1 MRYFKYIPIDIVNGP
16 GTRCTLFVTGCPHHC
31 PHCYNQATWSF
42 TGGFSFDESAEP
54 GYGEQ
59 SDRIISDLKDTR
71 VRRRGLSLSG
81 GEPMHPCNAPALLQL
96 ARRVRA
102 ESPESDIW
110 IWTGYRMDELESPVQ
125 QELAM
130 LADVVIDGRFE
141 IEKKDVRNLWWR
153 GSSNQTINVNK
164 KYLKK
169 LVSGLDIPDA
179 IKVY

>member
-1 MRYFKYIPIDIVNGP
+1 MHYFKYIPIDIVNGP

-42 TGGFSFDESAEP
+42 TGGYEFGS
-54 GYGEQ
+54 EQ
-59 SDRIISDLKDTR
+59 ADRIISDLKDTR

-81 GEPMHPCNAPALLQL
+81 GEPLHPCNAPALLQL
-96 ARRVRA
+96 VRRARA

-110 IWTGYRMDELESPVQ
+110 IWTGYYMGELEGVQ
-125 QELAM
+125 QELAD

-141 IEKKDVRNLWWR
+141 IEKRDVRSLWWR

-169 LVSGLDIPDA
+169 LVSGLDIPDE
-179 IKVY
+179 IRVY

>member
-1 MRYFKYIPIDIVNGP
+1 MHYFKYIPIDIVNGP

-42 TGGFSFDESAEP
+42 TGGYEFGDEQA
-54 GYGEQ
+54 
-59 SDRIISDLKDTR
+59 DRIISDLKDSR

-81 GEPMHPCNAPALLQL
+81 GEPMHPCNAPVLLQL
-96 ARRVRA
+96 VRRVRA

-125 QELAM
+125 QELTM

-141 IEKKDVRNLWWR
+141 IEKRDVRNLWWR

-169 LVSGLDIPDA
+169 FVSGLDIPDE

>member
-1 MRYFKYIPIDIVNGP
+1 MKYFKYIPIDIVNGP

-42 TGGFSFDESAEP
+42 TGGFSF
-54 GYGEQ
+54 GEEQ
-59 SDRIISDLKDTR
+59 ADRIISDLKDTR

-81 GEPMHPCNAPALLQL
+81 GEPLHPCNAPVLLQL

-110 IWTGYRMDELESPVQ
+110 IWTGYYMDELEGVQ
-125 QELAM
+125 RELAD

-169 LVSGLDIPDA
+169 LVSGLDIPDE

>member
-1 MRYFKYIPIDIVNGP
+1 
-16 GTRCTLFVTGCPHHC
+16 
-31 PHCYNQATWSF
+31 
-42 TGGFSFDESAEP
+42 
-54 GYGEQ
+54 
-59 SDRIISDLKDTR
+59 
-71 VRRRGLSLSG
+71 
-81 GEPMHPCNAPALLQL
+81 MHPCNAPALLQL

-110 IWTGYRMDELESPVQ
+110 IWTGYRMDELEFPVQ

-169 LVSGLDIPDA
+169 LVSGLDIPDE

>member
-1 MRYFKYIPIDIVNGP
+1 MHYFKYIPIDIVNGP

-42 TGGFSFDESAEP
+42 TGGYEFGDEQA
-54 GYGEQ
+54 
-59 SDRIISDLKDTR
+59 DRIISDLKDTR

-81 GEPMHPCNAPALLQL
+81 GEPMHPANAPVLLQL
-96 ARRVRA
+96 VRRVRA

-141 IEKKDVRNLWWR
+141 IEKRDVRNLWWR

>member
-1 MRYFKYIPIDIVNGP
+1 MHYFKYIPIDIVNGP
-16 GTRCTLFVTGCPHHC
+16 GTRCTLFVTGCPHYY
-31 PHCYNQATWSF
+31 PYCYNQPTWSLWSF
-42 TGGFSFDESAEP
+42 TGGYEFTE
-54 GYGEQ
+54 EQ
-59 SDRIISDLKDTR
+59 ADRIISDLKDTR

-81 GEPMHPCNAPALLQL
+81 GEPMHPVNAPALLQL
-96 ARRVRA
+96 VRRVRA

-169 LVSGLDIPDA
+169 LVSGLDIPDE
-179 IKVY
+179 IRVY